1 MAQQQT
7 LASFATAL
15 PLSSDV
21 IVALAGRTRLSR
33 ASHPHHQP
41 RSRAMALLVLR
52 TLIFVVVLPAAVLV
66 YIPNRILAAS
76 SALPS
81 FDLGWF
87 RLIGWVRNPMY
98 VALVIVLLG
107 ESVAFQSLALLAYT
121 GLVWLACHLFVVLY
135 EEPALHRRFGAAYDT
150 YRGQVPRWLP
160 RLRRSGDGTGMTE
173 APGRPPPRGQT

>member
-1 MAQQQT
+1 
-7 LASFATAL
+7 
-15 PLSSDV
+15 
-21 IVALAGRTRLSR
+21 
-33 ASHPHHQP
+33 
-41 RSRAMALLVLR
+41 MALLVLR

-66 YIPNRILAAS
+66 YIPNRILAAGS
-76 SALPS
+76 GLPS

-87 RLIGWVRNPMY
+87 RLIGWVPIALGAAVLVWCWVGFVAEGRGTPAPYDPPRQLVTGQLYRWVRNPMY

-121 GLVWLACHLFVVLY
+121 GAVWLACHLFVLLY

-160 RLRRSGDGTGMTE
+160 RFRRSGDGTGATE
-173 APGRPPPRGQT
+173 APGRPPPHGQT

>member
-1 MAQQQT
+1 
-7 LASFATAL
+7 
-15 PLSSDV
+15 
-21 IVALAGRTRLSR
+21 
-33 ASHPHHQP
+33 
-41 RSRAMALLVLR
+41 MALLVLR

-76 SALPS
+76 SGLPS

-87 RLIGWVRNPMY
+87 KLAGWVPIAVGAAVLVWCWVGFVAEGRGTPAPYDPPRQLVTGQLYRWVRNPMY

-107 ESVAFQSLALLAYT
+107 ESVAFQSLALLVYA
-121 GLVWLACHLFVVLY
+121 GVVWLGCYLFVVLY

-160 RLRRSGDGTGMTE
+160 RLRRSRTGQ
-173 APGRPPPRGQT
+173 R

>member
-1 MAQQQT
+1 M
-7 LASFATAL
+7 L
-15 PLSSDV
+15 
-21 IVALAGRTRLSR
+21 
-33 ASHPHHQP
+33 
-41 RSRAMALLVLR
+41 LLVLR
-52 TLIFVVVLPAAVLV
+52 ALVFVVVLPGAVLV
-66 YIPNRILAAS
+66 YIPNRILAAG

-87 RLIGWVRNPMY
+87 RLIGWVPIALGVAVLVWCWVGFVIEGRGTPAPYDPPRQLVTGQLYRWVRNPMY

-121 GLVWLACHLFVVLY
+121 GVVWLACHLFVVLY

-160 RLRRSGDGTGMTE
+160 RFRRSGDGTGATE
-173 APGRPPPRGQT
+173 APGRPPPHGQT